1 MPFSDT
7 VPLPLMKILGVS
19 EPDSTFG
26 TSYLSPEEKKSV
38 MATMQKVT
46 KQIMNRTNNMETFD
60 PSDDYVINL
69 AERQM
74 RANADL
80 RGMLFECD
88 KKGEWNGWKVKI
100 DYEAKGG
107 HEMDYRAERWF
118 FFASFIILPM
128 LLNHWTDSWM
138 LPAISRPPP
147 RPKPYSNLFLA
158 WSVQPSTLSAPRSDE
173 VIW

>member
-1 MPFSDT
+1 MKDLAEISLCQSLGESTD
-7 VPLPLMKILGVS
+7 VKILGVS

-26 TSYLSPEEKKSV
+26 TSYLSPEEKKAV

-46 KQIMNRTNNMETFD
+46 KQIMSRTNNMETFD

-118 FFASFIILPM
+118 FLDKEGGVIIKTIEFPLP
-128 LLNHWTDSWM
+128 
-138 LPAISRPPP
+138 
-147 RPKPYSNLFLA
+147 
-158 WSVQPSTLSAPRSDE
+158 
-173 VIW
+173 